1 MRLYLALV
9 RWTSSFA
16 EDQFTTLRR
25 ARERGHSALIAVW
38 HEELML
44 LLLLRSGDRGRIHI
58 LVSEHHAAD
67 VIAALLAGMGFEI
80 LRLSSNRCV
89 RQTMERAERAL
100 LVPGTWVVMAV
111 DGPFGP
117 AHVAKLGVG
126 ELARRTG
133 LPVVPIR
140 CEARSFQRGRT
151 WDGRLYPMPANRVR
165 CRVGPAISPGYG
177 AASYS
182 REELTSKVQSGLDA
196 LEESDEVPISHRHVT
211 TWS

>member
-1 MRLYLALV
+1 MRAAGLRLYLTLV
-9 RWTSSFA
+9 RWTSSVA
-16 EDQFTTLRR
+16 EDQFTSLRR
-25 ARERGHSALIAVW
+25 AREEGQSALIAVW

-58 LVSEHHAAD
+58 LLSEHHAAD
-67 VIAALLAGMGFEI
+67 VIAALLAGMGFGV
-80 LRLSSNRCV
+80 LRPSPNGSL

-117 AHVAKLGVG
+117 AHVAKMGVG

-140 CEARSFQRGRT
+140 CDARSFQRGRT
-151 WDGRLYPMPANRVR
+151 WDGRLYPMPANQVR
-165 CRVGPAISPGYG
+165 CRVGPCISPIRG
-177 AASYS
+177 AASCS
-182 REELTSKVQSGLDA
+182 REELTAKVQHGLDA
-196 LEESDEVPISHRHVT
+196 LEESG
-211 TWS
+211 